1 MGYSI
6 PAAIGAKLADSTRQ
20 VVVVIGDGA
29 FQMSMMELATM
40 CQYGVNVK
48 IVVMKNGYLGMVRE
62 HQHYAY
68 DDRYSMVELGGDP
81 DLSLISKAYG
91 MGYSYVDGNSNYE
104 KELEAFL
111 GDDSSSLM
119 EVLVDPLALT
129 R

>member
-1 MGYSI
+1 
-6 PAAIGAKLADSTRQ
+6 
-20 VVVVIGDGA
+20 
-29 FQMSMMELATM
+29 MSMMELATM
-40 CQYGVNVK
+40 RQYGVNVK

-68 DDRYSMVELGGDP
+68 NDNYSMVELKGDP

-91 MGYSYVDGNSNYE
+91 MEYSFVDGNVNFE
-104 KELEAFL
+104 KELETFL
-111 GDDSSSLM
+111 LNDSSSLM